1 MYFTVLKQQVLL
13 VFINIIKGVNYYL
26 HETLSLKIIY
36 HNYRTSNHLKGKNTI
51 AIIFIVMFTYIF
63 LEACKNA
70 FLKEILQIV
79 FLKLKMNSC

>member
-36 HNYRTSNHLKGKNTI
+36 HNYRTSNHLKGKNTR
-51 AIIFIVMFTYIF
+51 VNLSTSQ
-63 LEACKNA
+63 KA
-70 FLKEILQIV
+70 FNLPREMQEEFPPSSAHCQV
-79 FLKLKMNSC
+79 WV